1 MMSSPDKA
9 GQGEIIQEMR
19 GPGELLQAARTKMS
33 LSIEDVAERMHLSH
47 GIVEAIEENNFSE
60 ITAPIFVKGYLR
72 VYARIVSLDEDEMI
86 KQYAEF
92 YSNEDPPISSIG
104 NVIPEISPSDKRVK
118 LVTYLVI
125 ASLVILLAI
134 WGWKKYQTRPD
145 VVSLDAQSTSETQ
158 MVEISQQPINT
169 EIVVVSETSDENQQ
183 ERNTTAD
190 LQGSS
195 TNQNEVLV
203 EVATNASVHAADKPE
218 LVSLEKPELADEEQ
232 QQLEPEAPVMA
243 DVEQLEAHLM
253 VEEEQLQD
261 PVVPAPDEEQQLQKA
276 EDRVS
281 AVAAGLITRASP
293 VGSDQLKIVVNAD
306 SWVEISDASGHRLLY
321 TLIRAKQMF
330 SLTGRAPFSAF
341 FGNGYG
347 IEITLNGEEVDVLG
361 LVKGNNTVNLQI
373 GG

>member
-1 MMSSPDKA
+1 MKSKPDKA
-9 GQGEIIQEMR
+9 GEDEIIQGGR
-19 GPGELLQAARTKMS
+19 GPGELLQAARMKIG
-33 LSIEDVAERMHLSH
+33 LSIEDVAQRMHLSYD
-47 GIVEAIEENNFSE
+47 IVEAIEENNFSE

-86 KQYAEF
+86 QQYAEF

-104 NVIPEISPSDKRVK
+104 NVIPEISPSDRRVK

-125 ASLVILLAI
+125 VVLVVLLAI

-158 MVEISQQPINT
+158 VAEIAEQPVNT
-169 EIVVVSETSDENQQ
+169 DIVVVSEASGENQQ
-183 ERNTTAD
+183 ERNASAD
-190 LQGSS
+190 LQGPS

-203 EVATNASVHAADKPE
+203 EVATNASIQT
-218 LVSLEKPELADEEQ
+218 ADEPEPVNLENPGLLPDEEEQ
-232 QQLEPEAPVMA
+232 NLEPEAPT
-243 DVEQLEAHLM
+243 M
-253 VEEEQLQD
+253 VEVGKLQEPEV
-261 PVVPAPDEEQQLQKA
+261 PVLDEEQQLQKT
-276 EDRVS
+276 EDRESAVS
-281 AVAAGLITRASP
+281 AELIARESP

-321 TLIRAKQMF
+321 TLIRANQEF
-330 SLTGRAPFSAF
+330 SLTGKAPFSVF

-347 IEITLNGEEVDVLG
+347 VEITFNGEEVDVLS
-361 LVKGNNTVNLQI
+361 LVKSNNTVNLEI